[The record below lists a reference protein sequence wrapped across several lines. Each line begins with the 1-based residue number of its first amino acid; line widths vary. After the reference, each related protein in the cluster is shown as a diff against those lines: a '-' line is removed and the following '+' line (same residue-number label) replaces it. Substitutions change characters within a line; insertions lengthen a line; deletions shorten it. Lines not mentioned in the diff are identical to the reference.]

1 MMRHIL
7 LLIISL
13 CSVCC
18 SEDIN
23 QEEPNNTP
31 NNTPYDV
38 FWIKDFAVSGNSV
51 YAAADFDGVFRL
63 DAGSRSW
70 QRIGSIFFVESLA
83 VSGTTIYAGATRIYR
98 LDKDND
104 TWARISETDTPVSTT
119 KRWGGASPVS
129 LVASDD
135 NIYAGMSNGRL
146 YCSVNGGHS
155 WNYINREWQKDGLI
169 TALLG
174 PPISALAIS
183 DATLYA
189 GTEGEG
195 VFRSLDSGDSWTP
208 VNTDLAEQNV
218 TSLAVSG
225 TTVYAGTRD
234 GVFRLANDDSWTHVG
249 LSGSSIVSLI
259 AEPGTNGLYAGT
271 SSNGVFHAPDGV
283 SWQDWGLR
291 DLPITALAVSEK
303 YLYAGIFGNPFAEEG
318 RAGIFRRRTDSSA
331 HDLWTPINQG
341 LTKIR
346 Y

>member
-1 MMRHIL
+1 MMKHIFL
-7 LLIISL
+7 LVISL

-18 SEDIN
+18 SEDATH
-23 QEEPNNTP
+23 QEEP

-38 FWIKDFAVSGNSV
+38 FRITDLAVSGESV

-63 DAGSRSW
+63 EAKSRSW

-83 VSGTTIYAGATRIYR
+83 VSGTTIYAGATRIHR
-98 LDKDND
+98 LDKDSD

-119 KRWGGASPVS
+119 NRWGGASAVA

-135 NIYAGMSNGRL
+135 KIYAGMGNGRL
-146 YCSVNGGHS
+146 YCSIDSGHS
-155 WNYINREWQKDGLI
+155 WNYVNREWQKDGLI
-169 TALLG
+169 TALFG
-174 PPISALAIS
+174 PPISALAIF

-189 GTEGEG
+189 GTGGEG

-208 VNTDLAEQNV
+208 VNTGLTEQNV

-225 TTVYAGTRD
+225 TTVYAGTLN
-234 GVFRLANDDSWTHVG
+234 GVYRLEHGSDSWTHVG
-249 LSGSSIVSLI
+249 LSGSSVVSLI
-259 AEPGTNGLYAGT
+259 AEPGTNGLYAAT
-271 SSNGVFHAPDGV
+271 SSDGVFHAPDGV

-291 DLPITALAVSEK
+291 DLPITALAVSET
-303 YLYAGIFGNPFAEEG
+303 YLYAGIFGNPFAEES